1 MKKCFPERVE
11 IHIALN
17 INHFRMERDRVRD
30 VAEATARSGQN
41 SDAVCLS
48 KHIVRTL
55 GEGLRKNVR

>member
-11 IHIALN
+11 IYMALN
-17 INHFRMERDRVRD
+17 VSRFRMERDGVRD
-30 VAEATARSGQN
+30 VAEATARGGQK

-48 KHIVRTL
+48 KNIVRTL